1 VTRLIHTCDT
11 PHSHGTAA
19 GAIAARRL
27 PMPPA
32 RQHHPVNEKNQILL
46 QQQHQRQQQQQQQ
59 EEQQVE
65 FLKCQLATMFSTEYD
80 NRAGI

>member
-1 VTRLIHTCDT
+1 MTY
-11 PHSHGTAA
+11 SHGTAA

-27 PMPPA
+27 PMPSA
-32 RQHHPVNEKNQILL
+32 QQHHPVNEKNRILL
-46 QQQHQRQQQQQQQ
+46 QQQHQRQQQQQQ

-65 FLKCQLATMFSTEYD
+65 FLKRQLATIFSTEYD